1 MRTTLG
7 LLLAASLTFSA
18 QPAHASDA
26 DSAQQRS
33 VTAYSAWV
41 RLTSGAPLKRDD
53 FAGTLTKDG
62 SLRTL
67 DGTLK
72 DRHGEGS
79 SAYLYISWSPRSSWL
94 GFDPGD
100 DRVGVP
106 GSQRVIAKFRSPRY
120 VKIRVC
126 DKPKTSSSP
135 GCGSWKFV
143 VGS

>member
-7 LLLAASLTFSA
+7 LLLAASLTFPALPAEAAVSA
-18 QPAHASDA
+18 Q
-26 DSAQQRS
+26 RS
-33 VTAYSAWV
+33 FTVHSAWV

-53 FAGTLTKDG
+53 FAGTMTKDG
-62 SLRTL
+62 TL
-67 DGTLK
+67 YTLNGTLK

-79 SAYLYISWSPRSSWL
+79 SAYLYISWGPKSSWI

-106 GSQRVIAKFRSPRY
+106 GSQRVIAKFRSPRF
-120 VKIRVC
+120 VKLRVC